1 MINERAI
8 RILVGKV
15 GLDGH
20 DRGVKI
26 ISRALRDA
34 GYEVIYTGLHNTPQ
48 VVVEMAIQEDV
59 DALGI
64 SILSGA
70 HNYIF
75 PEIIRLFKEKGFM
88 MSYYSAAALCLRDI
102 EDPGEECQC
111 IFEPGVSTDEIVRW
125 VRDNDWGIE
134 VSDFERASVSSFI
147 K

>member
-48 VVVEMAIQEDV
+48 VVVEMAVQEDV

-75 PEIIRLFKEKGFM
+75 PEIIRLFKEKGIRDVTLFGGGVVPKK
-88 MSYYSAAALCLRDI
+88 DI
-102 EDPGEECQC
+102 EDLKEKGVSA

-125 VRDNDWGIE
+125 VRENVTPRE
-134 VSDFERASVSSFI
+134 L
-147 K
+147 

>member
-1 MINERAI
+1 MRNDKTV
-8 RILVGKV
+8 RILIGKV

-48 VVVEMAIQEDV
+48 IVVEMAVQEDV
-59 DALGI
+59 DAVGI

-75 PEIIRLFKEKGFM
+75 PELIRLFKEKGIDDVTLFGGGIVPKK
-88 MSYYSAAALCLRDI
+88 DI
-102 EDPGEECQC
+102 ETLKEKGVKT
-111 IFEPGVSTDEIVRW
+111 IFEPGTSTDEIVRW
-125 VRDNDWGIE
+125 VRENVTPKE
-134 VSDFERASVSSFI
+134 L
-147 K
+147 

>member
-1 MINERAI
+1 MGNERTI

-48 VVVEMAIQEDV
+48 IVVEMAVQEDV
-59 DALGI
+59 DAVGI

-75 PEIIRLFKEKGFM
+75 PEIIRLFKEKGIDDVTLFGGGIVPKK
-88 MSYYSAAALCLRDI
+88 DI
-102 EDPGEECQC
+102 EALKEKGVKA
-111 IFEPGVSTDEIVRW
+111 IFEPGASTDEIVNW
-125 VRDNDWGIE
+125 VRENVTPRE
-134 VSDFERASVSSFI
+134 L
-147 K
+147 

>member
-1 MINERAI
+1 MGNERTI

-59 DALGI
+59 DAVGI

-75 PEIIRLFKEKGFM
+75 PEIIRLFKEKGINDVTLFGGGVVPKK
-88 MSYYSAAALCLRDI
+88 DI
-102 EDPGEECQC
+102 EDLKEKGVRA
-111 IFEPGVSTDEIVRW
+111 IFEPGASTDEIVRW
-125 VRDNDWGIE
+125 VRENVTPRE
-134 VSDFERASVSSFI
+134 L
-147 K
+147 

>member
-1 MINERAI
+1 MLRKERAI

-48 VVVEMAIQEDV
+48 VVVEMAVQEDV
-59 DALGI
+59 DAIGI

-75 PEIIRLFKEKGFM
+75 PEIMKLLKEKGIDDVAVFGGGIVPKN
-88 MSYYSAAALCLRDI
+88 DI
-102 EDPGEECQC
+102 ECLKQKGVKA
-111 IFEPGVSTDEIVRW
+111 IFEPGVSMDEIVRW
-125 VRDNDWGIE
+125 IGENVTVRD
-134 VSDFERASVSSFI
+134 F
-147 K
+147 

>member
-48 VVVEMAIQEDV
+48 VVVEMAVQEDV

-75 PEIIRLFKEKGFM
+75 PEIIRLFKEKGINDVTLFGGGVVPKQ
-88 MSYYSAAALCLRDI
+88 DI
-102 EDPGEECQC
+102 EDLKEKGVSA
-111 IFEPGVSTDEIVRW
+111 IFEPGASTDEIVRW
-125 VRDNDWGIE
+125 VRENVTPRE
-134 VSDFERASVSSFI
+134 L
-147 K
+147 

>member
-48 VVVEMAIQEDV
+48 VVVEMAVQEDV
-59 DALGI
+59 DAVGI

-70 HNYIF
+70 HNHIF
-75 PEIIRLFKEKGFM
+75 PEIIRLFKERGINDVTLFGGGIVPKQ
-88 MSYYSAAALCLRDI
+88 DI
-102 EDPGEECQC
+102 EDLKEKGVSA

-125 VRDNDWGIE
+125 VRENVTPRE
-134 VSDFERASVSSFI
+134 L
-147 K
+147 

>member
-75 PEIIRLFKEKGFM
+75 PEIIRLFKERGIRDVTLFGGGVVPKQ
-88 MSYYSAAALCLRDI
+88 DI
-102 EDPGEECQC
+102 EDLKEKGVSA
-111 IFEPGVSTDEIVRW
+111 IFEPGASTDEIVRW
-125 VRDNDWGIE
+125 VRENVTPRE
-134 VSDFERASVSSFI
+134 L
-147 K
+147 